1 MGGIDRRKKEEQ
13 QAQLKQLMGGALSGD
28 ANAMQQLAT
37 TDPNAYMAV
46 QQHQSK
52 TQAQAPKA
60 NKDAQTFF
68 NTGIESLAL
77 IPEENRAAYY
87 DTLVQDMNT
96 YYPGIAS
103 RMPQSYDEGIASR
116 VGGVAEQV
124 KGSDFGKSTIGMAA
138 GILSN
143 PNADKS
149 SNEYQLAESLFSR
162 EQVITTADGRTIS
175 YKPKLPAFMQK
186 GATSPAGEATQD
198 GGVQVTEIAEGKE
211 KKYSEGQ
218 EVSYNYANR
227 MTESTSIIDDLEGG
241 GFTPNLSTKMTEAI
255 PFGLG
260 KFIQSPKE
268 QKYLQ
273 ASQDW
278 IRAKLRK
285 ESGAV
290 IGEDE
295 MKAEFVTYFPQPG
308 DTPELIEQKKQ
319 ARETATKGMAKQ
331 SGREGEFA
339 PKPAGIVME
348 NHPQFGTITEE
359 DIAETMSA
367 NGMTREQV
375 MQKLGVK

>member
-1 MGGIDRRKKEEQ
+1 
-13 QAQLKQLMGGALSGD
+13 
-28 ANAMQQLAT
+28 
-37 TDPNAYMAV
+37 MAV

-52 TQAQAPKA
+52 TQAQSPKA
-60 NKDAQTFF
+60 NKDAQSFF

-77 IPEENRAAYY
+77 IPEENRPAYY
-87 DTLVQDMNT
+87 ETLVQDMNT

-103 RMPQSYDEGIASR
+103 KMPQSYDESIATR
-116 VGGVAEQV
+116 ITGLADNI

-143 PNADKS
+143 PDADKS
-149 SNEYQLAESLFSR
+149 SNEYQLAVSLFSR

-175 YKPKLPAFMQK
+175 YKPQLPRFMQK
-186 GATSPAGEATQD
+186 GAVSPSTGATQD
-198 GGVQVTEIAEGKE
+198 SGLRVTEIAKGKD
-211 KKYSEGQ
+211 KKFTEGQ

-227 MTESTSIIDDLEGG
+227 MTEATGIIDILEGG
-241 GFTPNLSTKMTEAI
+241 GFTPDLSTKMTEAI

-260 KFIQSPKE
+260 KFVQTPEE

-308 DTPELIEQKKQ
+308 DTPELIEQKKK

-331 SGREGEFA
+331 SGREGEFT
-339 PKPAGIVME
+339 PKAAGIVIE
-348 NHPQFGTITEE
+348 NHPQYGTITE
-359 DIAETMSA
+359 DDLAETMKA

-375 MQKLGVK
+375 LKQLGVK